1 MFWVLKRTVSEIKD
15 EKTLLSFAFI
25 WCKVLPTADQI
36 NLTMF
41 DDLYIKHN
49 LSNSGEENSLEY

>member
-1 MFWVLKRTVSEIKD
+1 MFWVLKRTDSEIKD

-25 WCKVLPTADQI
+25 WCKVLPKADQF
-36 NLTMF
+36 NLTLF

-49 LSNSGEENSLEY
+49 LSKSVDENILKY